1 MRLKKKVTEN
11 LLITGKEQK
20 IQKQALDSKC
30 RIFQTDKL
38 YCSLL
43 SGVDIYRRITN
54 WQVLLIS
61 IKSLSTGLN
70 TCQARSYLEIISL

>member
-1 MRLKKKVTEN
+1 MRLKKKVIEN
-11 LLITGKEQK
+11 LLIIGKEQK
-20 IQKQALDSKC
+20 IQKQGLDSKC

-43 SGVDIYRRITN
+43 SGVDIYRHITK

-61 IKSLSTGLN
+61 IKWLSTSLN
-70 TCQARSYLEIISL
+70 ICQARSYLDQNY